1 LGHYKRVF
9 LFSFSFS
16 TIGAIVDLNSDG
28 LIHYSSEDCIS
39 GNTRMIMT
47 FYLEEFEKS
56 DVKTLVNEM
65 GFDPNTLECI
75 GNDTYKPCSEDETH
89 YVNKIS
95 ESLKERFNV
104 DYF

>member
-1 LGHYKRVF
+1 MLFDKSVESFKTKACWAIISVF
-9 LFSFSFS
+9 FFSFS

-56 DVKTLVNEM
+56 DWADIN
-65 GFDPNTLECI
+65 LEEI
-75 GNDTYKPCSEDETH
+75 KS
-89 YVNKIS
+89 
-95 ESLKERFNV
+95 FM
-104 DYF
+104 

>member
-1 LGHYKRVF
+1 
-9 LFSFSFS
+9 
-16 TIGAIVDLNSDG
+16 
-28 LIHYSSEDCIS
+28 
-39 GNTRMIMT
+39 
-47 FYLEEFEKS
+47 
-56 DVKTLVNEM
+56 M

-104 DYF
+104 DYFWGSIGEACPTRDAELFGRLKARRAGCRKKAFCTMGLTKKFKAQLESSSKGW

>member
-1 LGHYKRVF
+1 MLFDKSVESFKTKACWAIISVFFF
-9 LFSFSFS
+9 LFFT

-56 DVKTLVNEM
+56 DWADIN
-65 GFDPNTLECI
+65 LEEI
-75 GNDTYKPCSEDETH
+75 KS
-89 YVNKIS
+89 
-95 ESLKERFNV
+95 FM
-104 DYF
+104 

>member
-1 LGHYKRVF
+1 
-9 LFSFSFS
+9 
-16 TIGAIVDLNSDG
+16 
-28 LIHYSSEDCIS
+28 
-39 GNTRMIMT
+39 
-47 FYLEEFEKS
+47 
-56 DVKTLVNEM
+56 M
-65 GFDPNTLECI
+65 GFDPNTLEFI